1 MTPQE
6 YIDSGVLELYV
17 YGLLNEQEVEE
28 VNKMALQH
36 PEIKKEIEQIES
48 TMLALSGSI
57 SPNIPVENFE
67 AIKKLIF
74 SEKNQEEP
82 QTVIPISK
90 KKNYRE
96 YFAWAAVVLL
106 LAGLG
111 YLFNEMTQKDDLLN
125 SLEDE
130 KSKMVT
136 TLDTLESNVL
146 SKQRLIEI
154 LRDPNNQIVELTGQ
168 DAAPKSA
175 AKIYWNSENN
185 RVFVDAIGLP
195 DPPEGMV
202 YQVWALK
209 LNPLTPMS
217 IGLLNDF
224 KTNDAKIFDVDNV
237 YDAEAFGITLEPAGG
252 SPTPTLEQLFTL
264 GKV

>member
-28 VNKMALQH
+28 VNKMATLH
-36 PEIKKEIEQIES
+36 PEIKQEIVYIEK
-48 TMLALSGSI
+48 TMMALSGSI
-57 SPNIPVENFE
+57 SPSIPVENFE
-67 AIKKLIF
+67 KIKQQIF
-74 SEKNQEEP
+74 GIQTQEVTPE
-82 QTVIPISK
+82 VIQLAP

-96 YFAWAAVVLL
+96 YAAWAAVLLL
-106 LAGLG
+106 LAGLV
-111 YLFNEMTQKDDLLN
+111 YMFLEMNKSNEFILN
-125 SLEDE
+125 LVDE
-130 KSKMVT
+130 KSKMVHKI
-136 TLDTLESNVL
+136 DTLEFEAT
-146 SKQRLIEI
+146 SKQRIIEL

-175 AKIYWNSENN
+175 AKIYWNSETQK
-185 RVFVDAIGLP
+185 VFVDGIGLP

-224 KTNDAKIFDVDNV
+224 KTDTLKIFEVDQV
-237 YDAEAFGITLEPAGG
+237 LEAEAFGITLEPAGG
-252 SPTPTLEQLFTL
+252 SETPTLEQLFTL

>member
-28 VNKMALQH
+28 VNKMASQH
-36 PEIKKEIEQIES
+36 PEIKKEIIHIEK
-48 TMLALSGSI
+48 TMMALSGSI
-57 SPNIPVENFE
+57 SPSIPVEHFE
-67 AIKKLIF
+67 AIKNKIF
-74 SEKNQEEP
+74 GTPSEETTPE
-82 QTVIPISK
+82 VIPLSTK
-90 KKNYRE
+90 RNYRE
-96 YFAWAAVVLL
+96 YVAWAAVLVL

-111 YLFNEMTQKDDLLN
+111 YLFLEMNKSNDFIKN
-125 SLEDE
+125 LEDE

-136 TLDTLESNVL
+136 KMDTLEFEAL
-146 SKQRLIEI
+146 SKQRLIEL
-154 LRDPNNQIVELTGQ
+154 LRDPNNQIVDLTGQ

-175 AKIYWNSENN
+175 AKIYWNSENQK
-185 RVFVDAIGLP
+185 VYVDGMGLP

-217 IGLLNDF
+217 IGLLDDF
-224 KTNDAKIFDVDNV
+224 KSNDAKIFEVDQV
-237 YDAEAFGITLEPAGG
+237 YEAEAFGITLEPAGG
-252 SPTPTLEQLFTL
+252 SETPTLEQLFTL